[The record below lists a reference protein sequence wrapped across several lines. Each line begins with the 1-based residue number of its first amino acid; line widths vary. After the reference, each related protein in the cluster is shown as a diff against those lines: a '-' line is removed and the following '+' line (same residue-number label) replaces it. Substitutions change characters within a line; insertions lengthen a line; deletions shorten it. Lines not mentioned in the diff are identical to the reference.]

1 MSRRDAVWLAEA
13 VAVKRVGFKGPR
25 AGAALARLELAVPQQ
40 PNTWS
45 PLTDSDDT
53 GSANVVCRL
62 GASEFFVEER
72 GDAPGVVA
80 LEALLRS
87 RPAGTYP
94 VLREDFA
101 FVLGGGSADEALA
114 QVCNVNFAALPFEA
128 RPVVMT
134 LMIGV
139 GVLVLPQVSDDDGRC
154 FRIWCDPSYGAYLW
168 SELEEIVTRISAG
181 RAQ

>member
-1 MSRRDAVWLAEA
+1 VSRRDAAWLAEA
-13 VAVKRVGFKGPR
+13 IAVKRVGLKGPR
-25 AGAALARLELAVPQQ
+25 AGEELARLQLAVPRQ
-40 PNTWS
+40 PNSWA
-45 PLTDSDDT
+45 PLSDSDGP
-53 GSANVVCRL
+53 GSVNVVCRL
-62 GASEFFVEER
+62 GTSEFFIEER

-80 LEALLRS
+80 LEALLRA
-87 RPAGTYP
+87 RPDGTWP

-114 QVCNVNFAALPFEA
+114 QVCNVNFAALQFEA

-139 GVLVLPQVSDDDGRC
+139 SVLVLPQVSEDDGRC

-168 SELEEIVTRISAG
+168 AELEEIVTRISAG
-181 RAQ
+181 RTQ